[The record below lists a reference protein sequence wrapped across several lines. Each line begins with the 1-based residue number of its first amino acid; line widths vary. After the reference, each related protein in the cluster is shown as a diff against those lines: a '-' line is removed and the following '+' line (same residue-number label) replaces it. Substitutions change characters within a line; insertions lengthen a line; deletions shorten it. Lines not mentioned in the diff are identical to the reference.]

1 MAVKIFVQIAA
12 IVQVMIKL
20 DAGVLVKVLVQIVA
34 AIPVLIKINAGVLL
48 KVFGIII

>member
-1 MAVKIFVQIAA
+1 VQIAA